1 MQCKIAIRGGQNVH
15 KNASDLVENGPRPL
29 NMGPQ
34 TAHFGSSGRFSS
46 DFEAVSPNFAPH
58 LSSRKINFQHMLQQL
73 QSLRSTFNFR
83 PPWSRWGCALSP
95 SHAFCRH
102 AAPRRMPP
110 STEFDP
116 SPVDRLAAHQRPQ
129 SDLFCLDRESSVEMP
144 VSSHN
149 ATGAYHPR
157 PRAVLSPRLPGH

>member
-1 MQCKIAIRGGQNVH
+1 MEVKTY

-73 QSLRSTFNFR
+73 QSLLSTFNINSCRVHKQLFR
-83 PPWSRWGCALSP
+83 RALIGVPPRPERLGAWGQIRHSYGHRNRRARAADTGKRRLGAWATPRALG
-95 SHAFCRH
+95 AGN
-102 AAPRRMPP
+102 
-110 STEFDP
+110 
-116 SPVDRLAAHQRPQ
+116 
-129 SDLFCLDRESSVEMP
+129 FCLARKDV
-144 VSSHN
+144 
-149 ATGAYHPR
+149 
-157 PRAVLSPRLPGH
+157 PGRR